1 MCPFGPVTWVMSS
14 GGEFPIICSR
24 EIPLSAK
31 IQKNM
36 EISTAVVV
44 FGDVTLKN
52 INFEIL
58 KILKFSF
65 AIEIF

>member
-31 IQKNM
+31 IQKIM
-36 EISTAVVV
+36 EISTAVEMNVV

-52 INFEIL
+52 ILSEN
-58 KILKFSF
+58 
-65 AIEIF
+65 